1 MGKTVLLMRENEERM
16 KFLGYNTNISRLI
29 LFTFTGAVAG
39 LAGAFYTLHFQFVSI
54 SAISVDMTTAV
65 LLMAFVGGTKT
76 FWGPILGAFVYIIL
90 QNYLSDITDRWPLF
104 MGFIF
109 VFMVLF
115 IPGGLSEVI
124 LNLSSGSFGK
134 DGNGGNPP
142 RRGSDIMSDYLHI
155 QDIHKDFSGLK
166 VLTGVDFKVTEKE
179 RHAVI
184 GPNGAGKT
192 TLFNIISGKFKPSS
206 GAILFKGQD
215 ISGKPAHVL
224 NRLGLSRS
232 FQITNVFQE
241 LGVFDNILSGVRSR
255 HGLRYHFFKRPDHDR
270 EHRGKTEA
278 IIEEVGLTDVK
289 DKPASFLSYGQQRA
303 LEIGITLSTEPEL
316 ILLDEP
322 TAGMTREETEHAIR
336 MIDQV
341 TAGRTLIIIEH
352 DMEVVFSLA
361 DTISVLHYGTILVSD
376 TPEKIRNDQR
386 VKDAYLGEG

>member
-1 MGKTVLLMRENEERM
+1 M
-16 KFLGYNTNISRLI
+16 
-29 LFTFTGAVAG
+29 
-39 LAGAFYTLHFQFVSI
+39 
-54 SAISVDMTTAV
+54 
-65 LLMAFVGGTKT
+65 
-76 FWGPILGAFVYIIL
+76 
-90 QNYLSDITDRWPLF
+90 
-104 MGFIF
+104 
-109 VFMVLF
+109 
-115 IPGGLSEVI
+115 
-124 LNLSSGSFGK
+124 
-134 DGNGGNPP
+134 
-142 RRGSDIMSDYLHI
+142 MSDYLHI
-155 QDIHKDFSGLK
+155 RNIHKDFSGLK
-166 VLTGVDFKVTEKE
+166 VLTGVDFKVRQKE

-192 TLFNIISGKFKPSS
+192 TLFNMISGKFKPSA
-206 GAILFKGQD
+206 GAILFKGED
-215 ISGKPAHVL
+215 ISGKPPHVL
-224 NRLGLSRS
+224 NRHGMSRS

-241 LGVFDNILSGVRSR
+241 LSVFDNILSGVRSR
-255 HGLRYHFFKRPDHDR
+255 YGLRYNFFKKPASDR
-270 EHRGKTEA
+270 NIIEKTEG
-278 IIEEVGLTDVK
+278 IIAEVGLTAVK
-289 DKPASFLSYGQQRA
+289 NQPASSLSYGQQRA

>member
-1 MGKTVLLMRENEERM
+1 
-16 KFLGYNTNISRLI
+16 
-29 LFTFTGAVAG
+29 
-39 LAGAFYTLHFQFVSI
+39 
-54 SAISVDMTTAV
+54 
-65 LLMAFVGGTKT
+65 
-76 FWGPILGAFVYIIL
+76 
-90 QNYLSDITDRWPLF
+90 
-104 MGFIF
+104 
-109 VFMVLF
+109 
-115 IPGGLSEVI
+115 
-124 LNLSSGSFGK
+124 
-134 DGNGGNPP
+134 
-142 RRGSDIMSDYLHI
+142 MSDYLHI
-155 QDIHKDFSGLK
+155 QDIRKNFGGLK
-166 VLTGVDFKVTEKE
+166 VLTGVDFKVRPQE

-192 TLFNIISGKFKPSS
+192 TLFNIISGKFKPSA

-215 ISGKPAHVL
+215 ISGMPPHVL
-224 NRLGLSRS
+224 NRHGMSRS
-232 FQITNVFQE
+232 FQVTNVFQE
-241 LGVFDNILSGVRSR
+241 LSVFDNILSGVRSR
-255 HGLRYHFFKRPDHDR
+255 SGLRYHFFK
-270 EHRGKTEA
+270 
-278 IIEEVGLTDVK
+278 
-289 DKPASFLSYGQQRA
+289 KPASDRSITDKVDALVEKVGLMAVKDRPASSLSYGQQRA